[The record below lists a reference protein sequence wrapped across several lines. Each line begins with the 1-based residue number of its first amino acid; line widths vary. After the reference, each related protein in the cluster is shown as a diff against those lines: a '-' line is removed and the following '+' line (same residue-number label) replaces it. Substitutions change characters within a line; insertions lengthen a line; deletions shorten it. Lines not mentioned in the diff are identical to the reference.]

1 MIDAGRSLHKLLMQV
16 KTLFL
21 RNRAGD
27 ELQDE
32 LQFHLDR
39 QIAENLAA
47 GISPEEARCAALRA
61 FGNPANLRDRARE
74 TWSWGWL
81 EILLRDLRYGVRTLA
96 RTPGFSILAVLVMA
110 LGIGANVA
118 LFTVVHSV
126 LLKPLPFPDQ
136 DRLVRV
142 YEADAKGRFQDNIV
156 AGGSFAAWK
165 SQAKS
170 FEQLAIKQ
178 WMHYNLA
185 GTGGQLPEVAL
196 AHTAS
201 WNLFSTLGV
210 QPALGRVFTAA
221 DDRPEAAATVVLT
234 WGLWKRRYGGDP
246 AILGKSVLL
255 DERPYTVIGVLPAW
269 FTYPDST
276 VQLWTPLYHEK
287 SHSLMVLH
295 EAHNFDVIGRLKPG
309 VTIQQ
314 AAAELNTIQAA
325 IRKQFPN
332 GPIDDA
338 ANIRPILD
346 AEVYEVKTGLYT
358 LLAATGCLLLIA
370 CLNIANLLVAR
381 AATRRRETAIRT
393 ALGGSRARLIREQ
406 VIESLVL
413 SITGGALGFLFATAA
428 LRWLIHTRTDIPRTD
443 AIHIDATVVLFATG
457 VMLLCGLV
465 AGLIPALS
473 TNDRQILRTLSES
486 SRSYSRGQAGVRLR
500 SMLLAL
506 QVGLT
511 VVLLVGAGLLIRS
524 YRQLR
529 SVDIGCATKN
539 VLTMRINLPKGGY
552 KSPQQF
558 VSFYEQL
565 LAKVRAIPGVQ
576 AAGLT
581 SALPGWGVGRDDTFT
596 IREHPPLPRGEVLD
610 AKTRFVDPGYF
621 TTMQIPLLQG
631 RFFQPNERLDLAQ
644 TAVINRKLAR
654 EIFPGE
660 DPLGKHIVGG
670 PDDNTASFEI
680 VGVVGD
686 TLDEV
691 SSTPYPTIFYPLYIG
706 LERSTSLAV
715 RATQDPSN
723 LAILIQ
729 TVISGI
735 DPDLPIADILTMD
748 QLLGQSTIDASF
760 NATLLFAFAV
770 LSLLLAAVGLFGV
783 LSYIV
788 AQRTT
793 EIGIRIA
800 LGAQRE
806 QVLRLMLSDGLRPAI
821 FGLILGLIASA
832 GVTRLIRTMLYET
845 PALDPAVFI
854 VVSATLLLVATVAC
868 AIPAW
873 NASRLDPMTTL
884 RME

>member
-1 MIDAGRSLHKLLMQV
+1 
-16 KTLFL
+16 
-21 RNRAGD
+21 
-27 ELQDE
+27 
-32 LQFHLDR
+32 
-39 QIAENLAA
+39 
-47 GISPEEARCAALRA
+47 
-61 FGNPANLRDRARE
+61 
-74 TWSWGWL
+74 
-81 EILLRDLRYGVRTLA
+81 
-96 RTPGFSILAVLVMA
+96 
-110 LGIGANVA
+110 
-118 LFTVVHSV
+118 
-126 LLKPLPFPDQ
+126 
-136 DRLVRV
+136 
-142 YEADAKGRFQDNIV
+142 
-156 AGGSFAAWK
+156 
-165 SQAKS
+165 
-170 FEQLAIKQ
+170 
-178 WMHYNLA
+178 
-185 GTGGQLPEVAL
+185 
-196 AHTAS
+196 
-201 WNLFSTLGV
+201 
-210 QPALGRVFTAA
+210 
-221 DDRPEAAATVVLT
+221 
-234 WGLWKRRYGGDP
+234 
-246 AILGKSVLL
+246 
-255 DERPYTVIGVLPAW
+255 
-269 FTYPDST
+269 
-276 VQLWTPLYHEK
+276 
-287 SHSLMVLH
+287 
-295 EAHNFDVIGRLKPG
+295 
-309 VTIQQ
+309 
-314 AAAELNTIQAA
+314 
-325 IRKQFPN
+325 
-332 GPIDDA
+332 
-338 ANIRPILD
+338 
-346 AEVYEVKTGLYT
+346 
-358 LLAATGCLLLIA
+358 
-370 CLNIANLLVAR
+370 
-381 AATRRRETAIRT
+381 
-393 ALGGSRARLIREQ
+393 
-406 VIESLVL
+406 
-413 SITGGALGFLFATAA
+413 
-428 LRWLIHTRTDIPRTD
+428 
-443 AIHIDATVVLFATG
+443 
-457 VMLLCGLV
+457 
-465 AGLIPALS
+465 
-473 TNDRQILRTLSES
+473 
-486 SRSYSRGQAGVRLR
+486 
-500 SMLLAL
+500 
-506 QVGLT
+506 
-511 VVLLVGAGLLIRS
+511 
-524 YRQLR
+524 
-529 SVDIGCATKN
+529 
-539 VLTMRINLPKGGY
+539 MRINLPKGSY

-581 SALPGWGVGRDDTFT
+581 SALPGWGLGRDDTFT

-631 RFFQPNERLDLAQ
+631 RFFRPDERLDLAQ

-706 LERSTSLAV
+706 VERSTSLAV
-715 RATQDPSN
+715 RATQDPSS
-723 LAILIQ
+723 LAIPIQ

-854 VVSATLLLVATVAC
+854 VVSATLLIVAVVAC
-868 AIPAW
+868 MVPAW
-873 NASRLDPMTTL
+873 RASRLDPMTAL